1 MINNKA
7 KKWAKKWDQ
16 FNRNLEHIPFLY
28 RTLRKFAKEDNSI
41 TQKPLHIA
49 ESNGDWKFWVEETI
63 KKLIRARSISVI
75 QIIWIINRISS
86 KRIIQLYLRIVKFWE
101 TVMKVFILKLFTK
114 TMTLWKR
121 MILFSIMEIVKTL
134 TVLSLCICKCSKVLR
149 KSKVPMFT
157 NTRFSS

>member
-86 KRIIQLYLRIVKFWE
+86 KRIIQLYLRIVKSWE

-114 TMTLWKR
+114 TMTL
-121 MILFSIMEIVKTL
+121 
-134 TVLSLCICKCSKVLR
+134 
-149 KSKVPMFT
+149 
-157 NTRFSS
+157 